1 MPPTISSISVF
12 KQNITG
18 GGAWDALA
26 AVSGDSLQV
35 ADFADGSRAYVEEVF
50 TGTSANSA
58 EFSFYSTRFGDPVY
72 GLRLQHM
79 FNPTLSGDDGDPQ
92 LLLPDELDI
101 ELYQSD
107 MLSAQVF
114 GTATNN
120 VNATLQVYYENLPG
134 SAQLL
139 ASWEQVKNN
148 FVKCLG
154 IEVTVSPGASGQP
167 GTAVAINAN
176 DARWVS
182 DASYAVLGITT
193 SVPIN
198 CIRLYGPDT
207 GFAKIPVPGHWDEK
221 KAAGWFVRQAR
232 LRGVPHIPVINSN
245 NVGGTFIDAI
255 HTAAAAST
263 KVSLIVAQLRTKFV
277 GTGI

>member
-26 AVSGDSLQV
+26 AVSGDSLTV

-50 TGTSANSA
+50 TGTSANSG

-79 FNPTLSGDDGDPQ
+79 FNPTLSGDDGSPN

-101 ELYQSD
+101 ELYQVD
-107 MLSAQVF
+107 VLSAQVF

-120 VNATLQVYYENLPG
+120 VNATLGIYYENLPG

-139 ASWEQVKNN
+139 ASWEQIKGQIVK
-148 FVKCLG
+148 VLG
-154 IEVTVSPGASGQP
+154 IEVTVSPGATGQP
-167 GTAVAINAN
+167 GTAVAVNAN
-176 DARWVS
+176 DNRWVS

-193 SVPIN
+193 SVPLQ
-198 CIRLYGPDT
+198 CVRLYGPDT
-207 GFAKIPVPGHWDEK
+207 GYAKIAVPGNWDSRK
-221 KAAGWFVRQAR
+221 SAGWFVRAAR

-245 NVGGTFIDAI
+245 NAGLTFIDSI
-255 HTAAAAST
+255 HTSAAASS
-263 KVSLIVAQLRTKFV
+263 KVSLVVAQLRNKFV
-277 GTGI
+277 GNG

>member
-18 GGAWDALA
+18 AGSWDALA
-26 AVSGDSLQV
+26 AVSGDSLTV

-58 EFSFYSTRFGDPVY
+58 EFSFYSTRFGDPVF

-79 FNPTLSGDDGDPQ
+79 FNPTLSANAGTPN

-101 ELYQSD
+101 ELYQVD
-107 MLSAQVF
+107 VLSAQAF

-120 VNATLQVYYENLPG
+120 VNATMQVYYENLPG

-139 ASWEQVKNN
+139 ASWEQVKGQI
-148 FVKCLG
+148 VKVLG
-154 IEVTVSPGASGQP
+154 IEVTVSPGATGQP

-176 DARWVS
+176 DNRWVS
-182 DASYAVLGITT
+182 DASYAVLGMVT
-193 SVPIN
+193 SVPLQ

-207 GFAKIPVPGHWDEK
+207 GYAKIPVPGSWNSRITS
-221 KAAGWFVRQAR
+221 GWFVRAAR

-245 NVGGTFIDAI
+245 NAGLTFIDSI
-255 HTAAAAST
+255 NVAAAAST
-263 KVSLIVAQLRTKFV
+263 KVSLIVAQLRNKFSGQ
-277 GTGI
+277 GT